1 MNWRFVRRTAISGF
15 ACSRPTN
22 FVREA
27 KIGIGISEI
36 KPAIASALKQNDEGV
51 PALIELITA
60 EESRMPR
67 DLPERLA

>member
-1 MNWRFVRRTAISGF
+1 MNWRFVRRTAISGC
-15 ACSRPTN
+15 ACSTPTN
-22 FVREA
+22 FGREA
-27 KIGIGISEI
+27 IINIVVSEI
-36 KPAIASALKQNDEGV
+36 KPAIANALKQIAEGV